1 MKINV
6 NIIEIS
12 EIRLQNEKEPTINIS
27 LPNYVYEHTP
37 IESGKGETVLY
48 IDKTPQVLNIFEK
61 MIIESTFTE
70 ILNKKKSDNWI
81 CLFKCLHKSLITGC
95 ISILN
100 SKLKTS
106 QIIT

>member
-27 LPNYVYEHTP
+27 LPNYVYEHNP

-48 IDKTPQVLNIFEK
+48 IDKNTTGPKHLRKKDNRVYFYQDFE
-61 MIIESTFTE
+61 
-70 ILNKKKSDNWI
+70 
-81 CLFKCLHKSLITGC
+81 
-95 ISILN
+95 
-100 SKLKTS
+100 
-106 QIIT
+106 